1 MIVKGSFD
9 PIDGRP
15 YVQGL
20 LLIPRQRR
28 RSRIDFLVDTG
39 SDVTT
44 LSPGD
49 GRRMQINYHRLAY
62 REPFLGVGSFH
73 NASVE
78 RAMVVF
84 ASEDGR
90 LPVYSIRL
98 SITPY
103 SPEMEQLPSLLGTDI
118 LRRWRIRWDPSQDR
132 LDFEVISTDAILP
145 QGLLGNL

>member
-9 PIDGRP
+9 PTYGRP

-20 LLIPRQRR
+20 LLIPRWRKL
-28 RSRIDFLVDTG
+28 SRIDFLVDTG

-44 LSPGD
+44 LSPSD
-49 GRRMQINYHRLAY
+49 GSRMGVDYGSLAY
-62 REPFLGVGSFH
+62 RATFLSAGSSH
-73 NASVE
+73 KAAVE

-84 ASEDGR
+84 ASEDGT
-90 LPVYSIRL
+90 LPVYLVRL

-103 SPEMEQLPSLLGTDI
+103 SLKMEQLPSLLGADI
-118 LRRWRIRWDPSQDR
+118 LRRWRIYWDPSQDR